1 MPLDT
6 ILHALEAEAERLV
19 AEIDQAAQAEVERI
33 LTQAQAQAVAVRQKH
48 LTAIES
54 PLRTEQARLLNR
66 AKLTRLQLVLGT
78 REDLITAALEA
89 AARRLAALTSSQA
102 YAGWLRQLTQEA
114 AAALELDN
122 LSLHVQN
129 SDLALMNHLVEE
141 LGLSA
146 TVTGDR
152 ELEAELERDLGGV
165 VVTTPDG
172 RISLVNTLGV
182 RLQRVATLYR
192 ARIAELMFEDQ
203 QEA

>member
-6 ILHALEAEAERLV
+6 ILQALEAEAERLV
-19 AEIDQAAQAEVERI
+19 AEIDQAAQVEVERI
-33 LTQAQAQAVAVRQKH
+33 LTQAQAKAAGVRQKH
-48 LTAIES
+48 LTAIEA
-54 PLRTEQARLLNR
+54 PLRAERARLLNR

-102 YAGWLRQLTQEA
+102 YAGWLRKLTQEA
-114 AAALELDN
+114 VAALGLNN
-122 LSLHVQN
+122 LTLHVQD
-129 SDLALMNHLVEE
+129 SDLALMNRLVQE
-141 LGLSA
+141 LGFSA
-146 TVTGDR
+146 TVTGDL
-152 ELEAELERDLGGV
+152 ELAAELERELGGV

-182 RLQRVATLYR
+182 RLQRVAALYR
-192 ARIAELMFEDQ
+192 ARIAELLFEDQ